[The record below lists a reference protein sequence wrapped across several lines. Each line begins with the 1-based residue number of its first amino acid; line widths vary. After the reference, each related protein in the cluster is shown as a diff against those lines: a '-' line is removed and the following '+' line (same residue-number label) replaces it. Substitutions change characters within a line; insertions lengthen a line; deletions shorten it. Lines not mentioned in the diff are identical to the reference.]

1 MDNIIQVRDLCKY
14 FDTKAGRATAL
25 DHIGFDIARGDL
37 AAIIGKSGSGKST
50 LINMLAGIDIPS
62 SGSVR
67 VLDHQLENMN
77 EDQMARMRGTDIG
90 VVFQFFQLLP
100 VLNILE
106 NVMLPMDYLKAIPM
120 REREERAFELLRLV
134 NMEDMAYKLPS
145 ELSGGQQQ
153 KAAIAR
159 ALANDPP
166 IIIAD
171 EPTGNLDSAAAE
183 KVFELFS
190 ELSGK
195 GKTIVMVTHDNDIAS
210 RMSHVLTIKD
220 GALVSENKKNA
231 PKNEEK
237 KEQEKEVKDASAKQ
251 ENN

>member
-1 MDNIIQVRDLCKY
+1 MDSIIQVRDLCKY

-25 DHIGFDIARGDL
+25 NHISFDIERGDL

-67 VLDHQLENMN
+67 VLDQQLENMN

-106 NVMLPMDYLKAIPM
+106 NIMLPMDYLKAIPA
-120 REREERAFELLRLV
+120 REREERAYELLRLV
-134 NMEDMAYKLPS
+134 EMEDYATKLPS

-190 ELSGK
+190 DLAK
-195 GKTIVMVTHDNDIAS
+195 RGKTIVMVTHDNDIAA

-220 GALVSENKKNA
+220 GTLINDSCKNK
-231 PKNEEK
+231 
-237 KEQEKEVKDASAKQ
+237 QKEVKDASEK
-251 ENN
+251 

>member
-1 MDNIIQVRDLCKY
+1 MDSIIQVRDLCKY

-25 DHIGFDIARGDL
+25 NHIDFDIERGDL

-67 VLDHQLENMN
+67 VLDQQLENMN

-106 NVMLPMDYLKAIPM
+106 NIMLPMDYLKAIPA
-120 REREERAFELLRLV
+120 REREERAYELLRLV
-134 NMEDMAYKLPS
+134 EMEDYAMKLPS

-190 ELSGK
+190 DLSK
-195 GKTIVMVTHDNDIAS
+195 RGKTIVMVTHDNDIAA

-220 GALVSENKKNA
+220 GTLINDNRKNK
-231 PKNEEK
+231 
-237 KEQEKEVKDASAKQ
+237 QKEVKDASEK
-251 ENN
+251 

>member
-1 MDNIIQVRDLCKY
+1 MDSIIQVRDLCKY

-25 DHIGFDIARGDL
+25 NHIDFDIERGDL

-67 VLDHQLENMN
+67 VLDQQLENMN

-106 NVMLPMDYLKAIPM
+106 NIMLPMDYLKAIPA
-120 REREERAFELLRLV
+120 REREERAYELLRLV
-134 NMEDMAYKLPS
+134 EMEDYAMKLPS

-190 ELSGK
+190 DLSK
-195 GKTIVMVTHDNDIAS
+195 RGKTIVMVTHDNDIAA

-220 GALVSENKKNA
+220 GTLINDSRKNK
-231 PKNEEK
+231 
-237 KEQEKEVKDASAKQ
+237 QKEVKDASEK
-251 ENN
+251 

>member
-1 MDNIIQVRDLCKY
+1 MDSIIQVRDLCKY

-25 DHIGFDIARGDL
+25 NHISFDIERGDL

-67 VLDHQLENMN
+67 VLDQQLENMN

-106 NVMLPMDYLKAIPM
+106 NIMLPMDYLKAIPA
-120 REREERAFELLRLV
+120 REREERAYELLRLV
-134 NMEDMAYKLPS
+134 EMEDYATKLPS

-190 ELSGK
+190 DLAK
-195 GKTIVMVTHDNDIAS
+195 RGKTIVMVTHDNDIAA

-220 GALVSENKKNA
+220 GTLINDSAKNK
-231 PKNEEK
+231 
-237 KEQEKEVKDASAKQ
+237 QKEVKDAPEK
-251 ENN
+251 

>member
-25 DHIGFDIARGDL
+25 DHISFDIERGDL

-106 NVMLPMDYLKAIPM
+106 NIMLPMDYLKAIPA
-120 REREERAFELLRLV
+120 REREERAHELLRLV
-134 NMEDMAYKLPS
+134 EMEDYASKLPS

-190 ELSGK
+190 DLSK
-195 GKTIVMVTHDNDIAS
+195 RGKTVVMVTHDNDIAV
-210 RMSHVLTIKD
+210 RMNHVLTIKD
-220 GALVSENKKNA
+220 GALINENRKN
-231 PKNEEK
+231 K
-237 KEQEKEVKDASAKQ
+237 EKEVKDAPEK
-251 ENN
+251 

>member
-1 MDNIIQVRDLCKY
+1 MDSIIQVRDLCKY

-25 DHIGFDIARGDL
+25 NHIDFDIERGDL

-67 VLDHQLENMN
+67 VLEQQLENMN

-106 NVMLPMDYLKAIPM
+106 NIMLPMDYLKAIPA
-120 REREERAFELLRLV
+120 REREERAYELLRLV
-134 NMEDMAYKLPS
+134 EMEDYAMKLPS

-190 ELSGK
+190 DLSK
-195 GKTIVMVTHDNDIAS
+195 RGKTIVMVTHDNDIAA

-220 GALVSENKKNA
+220 GTLINDSRKNK
-231 PKNEEK
+231 
-237 KEQEKEVKDASAKQ
+237 QKEVKDASEK
-251 ENN
+251 

>member
-25 DHIGFDIARGDL
+25 DHISFDIERGDL

-106 NVMLPMDYLKAIPM
+106 NIMLPMDYLKAIPA
-120 REREERAFELLRLV
+120 REREERAHELLRLV
-134 NMEDMAYKLPS
+134 EMEDYASKLPS

-190 ELSGK
+190 DLSK
-195 GKTIVMVTHDNDIAS
+195 RGKTIVMVTHDNDIAV
-210 RMSHVLTIKD
+210 RMNHVLTIKD
-220 GALVSENKKNA
+220 GALINENRKN
-231 PKNEEK
+231 K
-237 KEQEKEVKDASAKQ
+237 EKEVKDAPEK
-251 ENN
+251 

>member
-25 DHIGFDIARGDL
+25 NHIGFDIERGDL

-67 VLDHQLENMN
+67 VLDQQLENMN

-106 NVMLPMDYLKAIPM
+106 NIMLPMDYLKAIPA
-120 REREERAFELLRLV
+120 REREERAYELLRLV
-134 NMEDMAYKLPS
+134 EMEDYAMKLPS

-190 ELSGK
+190 DLAK
-195 GKTIVMVTHDNDIAS
+195 RGKTIVMVTHDNDIAA

-220 GALVSENKKNA
+220 GTLINDSAKNK
-231 PKNEEK
+231 
-237 KEQEKEVKDASAKQ
+237 QKEVKDAPEK
-251 ENN
+251 

>member
-1 MDNIIQVRDLCKY
+1 MDSIIQVRDLCKY

-25 DHIGFDIARGDL
+25 DHIGFDIERGDL

-62 SGSVR
+62 AGSVR

-120 REREERAFELLRLV
+120 REREERARELLRLV
-134 NMEDMAYKLPS
+134 DLEDMAYKLPS

-190 ELSGK
+190 ELSKK

-220 GALVSENKKNA
+220 GALVSEHRKS
-231 PKNEEK
+231 EEK
-237 KEQEKEVKDASAKQ
+237 KDQEKEVKDASAK
-251 ENN
+251 

>member
-1 MDNIIQVRDLCKY
+1 MDSIIQVRDLCKY

-25 DHIGFDIARGDL
+25 NHIDFDIERGDL

-67 VLDHQLENMN
+67 VLEQQLENMN

-106 NVMLPMDYLKAIPM
+106 NIMLPMDYLKAIPA
-120 REREERAFELLRLV
+120 REREEWAYELLRLV
-134 NMEDMAYKLPS
+134 EMEDYAMKLPS

-190 ELSGK
+190 DLSK
-195 GKTIVMVTHDNDIAS
+195 RGKTIVMVTHDNDIAA

-220 GALVSENKKNA
+220 GTLINDSRKNK
-231 PKNEEK
+231 
-237 KEQEKEVKDASAKQ
+237 QKEVKDASEK
-251 ENN
+251 